1 MRPWWLRLTRYAV
14 PQLPPLALLTFLI
27 LAEVGLNLLRPWPLK
42 LIVDSVLAR
51 QPLPGSWAWVQS
63 LPGGGSTTGLL
74 GLLAFATLLTFLA
87 VWLSR
92 ALQSYIQVG
101 IGSRMMY
108 EFGMDV
114 FDHVQR
120 LSLRFHG
127 KRAVGDLALRITKNT
142 TCVRDLILNVYLG
155 ALTSLASLIAM
166 FAVMWQLDWMLSLVA
181 LSIAPLLGLIIRIS
195 TGPLEARSAD
205 EIRLQGEAAALAEQT
220 LAALPMVQAHTQEEV
235 EDRRFSSLC
244 RRAGHAYQRNVM
256 LQEWYKVGTNSMIA
270 LGTAAV
276 MLIGGL
282 HVVQGTLTL
291 GGLLVFVSYLATLYS
306 PLETLTYLSAGY
318 AAAAA
323 SAKRVFEVF
332 DEVDDRLHDAPGA
345 RPVRG
350 RARGHI
356 SLEGVSFGYEP
367 GRPVLHGIDL
377 EARPGDTV
385 ALVGRTGAGKTT
397 LASLIVRFADPWQG
411 RVLLDG
417 KDLREIQ
424 LTSLRSQV
432 ALVLQDPFLLP
443 LTVADNI
450 AYGRPGASRREIVEA
465 AVAANADDFIGRLP
479 RGYDTILA
487 ERGVTLSGGERQRLS
502 IARALLKD
510 APILLLDEPTSA
522 LDTETESSVLAAL
535 QRLMQGRTTI
545 VIAHRLSTVRLAN
558 QIVVLEGG
566 RIVERGSPKDL
577 LRVGGAFAHLYELQV
592 GVDRVLAGKI
602 AARVS

>member
-1 MRPWWLRLTRYAV
+1 MKPWWLRLTRYAV
-14 PQLPPLALLTFLI
+14 PQLPPLALLTFLM
-27 LAEVGLNLLRPWPLK
+27 LAEVGLNLLTPWPLK
-42 LIVDSVLAR
+42 LIVDSVPTR
-51 QPLPGSWAWVQS
+51 KPLPESWAWVQS
-63 LPGGGSTTGLL
+63 LAGGESTSRLL
-74 GLLAFATLLTFLA
+74 GLLAFATLLMFLA
-87 VWLSR
+87 IWLSR

-108 EFGMDV
+108 AFGMDV

-127 KRAVGDLALRITKNT
+127 KHAVGDLALRITKNT
-142 TCVRDLILNVYLG
+142 TCVRDLILVVYLG

-166 FAVMWQLDWMLSLVA
+166 LAVMWRLDPMLSLVA
-181 LSIAPLLGLIIRIS
+181 LSIAPLLGLLVRIS
-195 TGPLEARSAD
+195 AGPLEARSAD
-205 EIRLQGEAAALAEQT
+205 EIRLQGEVAAVAEQI
-220 LAALPMVQAHTQEEV
+220 LGALPMVQAYAQEEV
-235 EDRRFSSLC
+235 EDRRFSILC
-244 RRAGHAYQRNVM
+244 RRAGQAYQRNAM
-256 LQEWYKVGTNSMIA
+256 LQEAHQVGTNAAIA

-291 GGLLVFVSYLATLYS
+291 GGLLVFLSYLATLYS
-306 PLETLTYLSAGY
+306 PVETLTSLSAGY
-318 AAAAA
+318 ASAAAG
-323 SAKRVFEVF
+323 AKRVFEIF
-332 DEVDDRLHDAPGA
+332 DEVDDRVRDAPGA
-345 RPVRG
+345 RPVGG

-356 SLEGVSFGYEP
+356 RLDGVSFGYEP

-377 EARPGDTV
+377 EVRPGETV

-450 AYGRPGASRREIVEA
+450 AYGRPGASRSEIVEA
-465 AVAANADDFIGRLP
+465 AVAANADDFIRCLP
-479 RGYDTILA
+479 RGYDTVLA

-522 LDTETESSVLAAL
+522 VDTETEFSVLTAL

-545 VIAHRLSTVRLAN
+545 LIAHRLSTMRLAT
-558 QIVVLEGG
+558 QIVVLENR
-566 RIVERGSPKDL
+566 RIIERGSPREL
-577 LRVGGAFAHLYELQV
+577 LQ
-592 GVDRVLAGKI
+592 AGRLR
-602 AARVS
+602 APV